1 MTVWFE
7 NINLY
12 QMLKSTNII
21 SHFLLKTS
29 VIVYYKNHVQLHYL
43 FTEFMV
49 NSIMQIINEF
59 WFANPVL
66 VCNVDCGREFISIM
80 DLCRSDVHSLTG
92 FSIHLDW
99 WPFNWTV
106 LIVVH
111 FDFKACVLEW
121 LPPPATT
128 KDRRIVCHNE

>member
-59 WFANPVL
+59 WFADLQTLFWCVMLTVGVNLL
-66 VCNVDCGREFISIM
+66 VSWIYAGLMYI
-80 DLCRSDVHSLTG
+80 
-92 FSIHLDW
+92 
-99 WPFNWTV
+99 
-106 LIVVH
+106 
-111 FDFKACVLEW
+111 A
-121 LPPPATT
+121 
-128 KDRRIVCHNE
+128 